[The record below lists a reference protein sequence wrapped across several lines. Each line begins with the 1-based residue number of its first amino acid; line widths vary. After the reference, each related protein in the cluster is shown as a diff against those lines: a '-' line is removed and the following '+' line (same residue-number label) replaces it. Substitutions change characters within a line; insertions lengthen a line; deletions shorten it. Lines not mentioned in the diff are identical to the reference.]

1 MSERQDP
8 AGGMTAAQARRV
20 EYAIIGLCIAALA
33 MIFQPWSLTLFGIGA
48 GLVVFGGLAFNLVPL
63 CRPGVKASSLVKAGA
78 VVLAILLVVAALA
91 IGIARLYGVYLQ
103 AQ

>member
-8 AGGMTAAQARRV
+8 AGGMTAAQVRRV

-48 GLVVFGGLAFNLVPL
+48 GLVVLGGLAFNLVPL
-63 CRPGVKASSLVKAGA
+63 CRPGVKASSLVKAEA